1 MYAVCLPVRLHDNP
15 GMVAD
20 ILKEADLE
28 TWDFSG
34 LKDFEKEILR
44 TINKEKDMNL
54 RGLWYRTL
62 KKI

>member
-1 MYAVCLPVRLHDNP
+1 
-15 GMVAD
+15 MVAD

-28 TWDFSG
+28 TWDCSG

-54 RGLWYRTL
+54 RGLR
-62 KKI
+62 

>member
-28 TWDFSG
+28 TWDCSG

-54 RGLWYRTL
+54 RGLR
-62 KKI
+62 